1 MDGKTIGTM
10 TGHRKSIELRLRAI
24 DLVHCMQ
31 KTRWWLTA
39 LGITGSSVWLG
50 DHVKVNGVEDVSR
63 KQTRLLGYYPMDG
76 WELMLCF
83 NPESIMAGM
92 GLGSSLWRLWLLT
105 GQRGTILEDKRP
117 GVELVM
123 ELTLGEI
130 LALGNLVTH
139 HLNWWRLVLV

>member
-1 MDGKTIGTM
+1 M
-10 TGHRKSIELRLRAI
+10 
-24 DLVHCMQ
+24 
-31 KTRWWLTA
+31 
-39 LGITGSSVWLG
+39 GITGSSVWLG

-83 NPESIMAGM
+83 SPESIMAGM